1 VQRLGG
7 GESFQR
13 AGHAL
18 AGAGRKIPAFQPVG
32 FLRVKP
38 FQAALGGGGRQLG
51 RDPARRLL
59 AQRVEVRR
67 QLI

>member
-1 VQRLGG
+1 LVAANPFSAPVTRLRGLG
-7 GESFQR
+7 
-13 AGHAL
+13 
-18 AGAGRKIPAFQPVG
+18 
-32 FLRVKP
+32 VKP